1 MQLVHSFPVLPQS
14 LLFLRAFFMTMQRE
28 WPGIDRY
35 RLDKFY
41 NLVRCVQNEAF
52 SLLKKNGWRAK
63 DITTYNNLMAGSA
76 GPLRASCPIVG
87 LQLHV
92 VEILLDELSD
102 SMTSGI
108 TPEQFTHILS
118 PYLQLL
124 KQSRDPAVV
133 SCPVSHPSIPWSCS
147 SVCLPTH
154 PPSYLPTYLPFCL
167 STHPPTHLF
176 VRLSPL
182 SLSLSL
188 SLSL

>member
-1 MQLVHSFPVLPQS
+1 
-14 LLFLRAFFMTMQRE
+14 MTMQRE

-52 SLLKKNGWRAK
+52 SLLQKNGWRAK

-102 SMTSGI
+102 SMMSGI

-124 KQSRDPAVV
+124 KHSRDPAVV
-133 SCPVSHPSIPWSCS
+133 SCPVSHPSILWSCRRGISHVHYSLS
-147 SVCLPTH
+147 SLSPYPSLPIFLTTYLSVYLPTH
-154 PPSYLPTYLPFCL
+154 PPTNL
-167 STHPPTHLF
+167 HPF
-176 VRLSPL
+176 VRL
-182 SLSLSL
+182 
-188 SLSL
+188 